1 MAACQRCVVGLLVAA
16 VCGAAASA
24 TERPAADNGTELG
37 GLLGRDTM
45 EGPAGAP
52 TSVPGTAEYDPQPNT
67 GDSTSAY
74 PGTGDS
80 TSADPGTGD
89 STSADPGTGDSTSA
103 DPGTGDSTS
112 ADPGTAE
119 YSADPGTGDSTS
131 AYPGTGDSTS
141 AYPGTGDSTSAYPG
155 TGDSTSAYP
164 GTGDSTSAYPGT
176 GDSTS
181 ADPGT
186 GDSTSA
192 DPGTGD
198 STSADPGTGDSTSA
212 DPGTGD
218 STSADPGTGDS
229 TSAYPGTG
237 DSTSAYP
244 GTGDSTSAYPGTG
257 DSTSAYPGTGDSTSA
272 DPGTG
277 DSTSADPGTGDST
290 SADPGTGDSTSADP
304 GTGDS
309 TSADP
314 GTGDSTSADPGT
326 GDSTSADPGTGD
338 STSADPGTGDS
349 TSADPGTGDS
359 TSADP
364 GTGDSTSADPGTGD
378 STSAD
383 PGTGDSTSAD
393 PGTGDSTSA
402 DPGTGDSTS
411 ADPGTGD
418 STSADPGTGD
428 STSAEPVPWDPRSEA
443 PGDLTSMSSPPV
455 PELLQPRSIRP
466 LETPISSLCIC
477 DLLVDE
483 CDVNCCCDPDCRAA
497 DFSVFSEC
505 SVPVVTGD
513 SDLCTREAVR
523 YSISSSKV
531 PQRVTEIV
539 EVINPNI
546 FCIQATNYQPAL
558 SFITPDDPTEANFDS
573 LLEEFG
579 GIDFNIGSDIQSTV
593 GSAEARKSSKY
604 EYGSPLLTQDSY
616 LKLPAPLGTS
626 ECTDSNPVGFLES
639 QDFTC
644 SRNIEIEN
652 CSIPVLTLGT
662 YANFEVLTVPNL
674 QNTINVSLQAIAIRS
689 IDGAVFRGNVS
700 DYIPSYDN
708 TTGVCNHVVLG
719 NGTAPAPI
727 SGNPGYVFGLPV
739 VAGFRLPQSGIIQS
753 TNRFGQLTLLKS
765 SNDQNCLAEEGS
777 RTPVLF
783 GYNMM
788 SGCKLRVHYTSDGF
802 CKFAGAAILNVLQ
815 GQQVPTYVAQFG
827 NSQPENILDW
837 VPINV
842 ITTDQ
847 AEVQGSCSIPVSLNL
862 EIRWTKFGS
871 LKNPQAQIVS
881 VEKNIAYSSFPNN
894 LEGTRFVQIASSVT
908 FLDLSQ
914 PASPG
919 YKARPTID
927 AKLPFDFFHPF
938 L

>member
-1 MAACQRCVVGLLVAA
+1 MAVCQRYVVGLLVAA

-37 GLLGRDTM
+37 DLLGSDTM

-52 TSVPGTAEYDPQPNT
+52 TSVPGTGEYDPESGT
-67 GDSTSAY
+67 GDYTDAE
-74 PGTGDS
+74 PGTGEYS
-80 TSADPGTGD
+80 LQPGTAAYTSPAPGTGEH
-89 STSADPGTGDSTSA
+89 S
-103 DPGTGDSTS
+103 
-112 ADPGTAE
+112 
-119 YSADPGTGDSTS
+119 
-131 AYPGTGDSTS
+131 
-141 AYPGTGDSTSAYPG
+141 
-155 TGDSTSAYP
+155 
-164 GTGDSTSAYPGT
+164 
-176 GDSTS
+176 
-181 ADPGT
+181 
-186 GDSTSA
+186 
-192 DPGTGD
+192 
-198 STSADPGTGDSTSA
+198 
-212 DPGTGD
+212 
-218 STSADPGTGDS
+218 
-229 TSAYPGTG
+229 
-237 DSTSAYP
+237 
-244 GTGDSTSAYPGTG
+244 
-257 DSTSAYPGTGDSTSA
+257 
-272 DPGTG
+272 
-277 DSTSADPGTGDST
+277 
-290 SADPGTGDSTSADP
+290 
-304 GTGDS
+304 
-309 TSADP
+309 
-314 GTGDSTSADPGT
+314 
-326 GDSTSADPGTGD
+326 
-338 STSADPGTGDS
+338 
-349 TSADPGTGDS
+349 
-359 TSADP
+359 
-364 GTGDSTSADPGTGD
+364 
-378 STSAD
+378 
-383 PGTGDSTSAD
+383 
-393 PGTGDSTSA
+393 
-402 DPGTGDSTS
+402 
-411 ADPGTGD
+411 
-418 STSADPGTGD
+418 
-428 STSAEPVPWDPRSEA
+428 EPVPWDPRSEA

-455 PELLQPRSIRP
+455 TVPELPQPRSIRP
-466 LETPISSLCIC
+466 LETPISSLCVC
-477 DLLVDE
+477 DLLVGA
-483 CDVNCCCDPDCRAA
+483 CDVNCCCDPDCSAA
-497 DFSVFSEC
+497 DFSVFSGC

-513 SDLCTREAVR
+513 SELCKREAVL

-539 EVINPNI
+539 EVLNPNF

-573 LLEEFG
+573 LLQEFD
-579 GIDFNIGSDIQSTV
+579 GIDFNIGSAVQSTI

-604 EYGSPLLTQDSY
+604 EYGSPLLTPDSY

-662 YANFEVLTVPNL
+662 YTNFEVLTVPNL
-674 QNTINVSLQAIAIRS
+674 QNTINVSLQAIILKS

-719 NGTAPAPI
+719 GSYTFTYTDKGEITSIAASFLLGAIDKNTVQQNFQIRFTENGTTPIPI

-788 SGCKLRVHYTSDGF
+788 SGCKLRVNYTSDGF

-815 GQQVPTYVAQFG
+815 GQQFPSYVAQFG

-847 AEVQGSCSIPVSLNL
+847 VEVQGLCTIPVSLKL
-862 EIRWTKFGS
+862 EVGWTKFGS
-871 LKNPQAQIVS
+871 LENPQAQIVS

-908 FLDLSQ
+908 FFDLSQ